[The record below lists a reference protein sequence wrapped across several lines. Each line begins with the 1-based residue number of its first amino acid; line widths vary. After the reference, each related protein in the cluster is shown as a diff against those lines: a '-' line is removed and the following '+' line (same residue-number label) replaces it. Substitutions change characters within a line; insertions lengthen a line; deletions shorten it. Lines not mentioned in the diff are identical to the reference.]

1 MNCAAFL
8 AEIKVVGLHNY
19 CEKLLYRKLAF
30 DKLRLQILDF
40 SRNHDSAASILQFS
54 NNSYEFVL
62 QSINSGILTV
72 GIFVPSQQYVC
83 TLEI

>member
-1 MNCAAFL
+1 MNCKAFL

-19 CEKLLYRKLAF
+19 CEKLLYRELAF
-30 DKLRLQILDF
+30 DKLRLQILHLC
-40 SRNHDSAASILQFS
+40 RNHNSALILQFS

-72 GIFVPSQQYVC
+72 GIFVPSQQYVSA
-83 TLEI
+83 L